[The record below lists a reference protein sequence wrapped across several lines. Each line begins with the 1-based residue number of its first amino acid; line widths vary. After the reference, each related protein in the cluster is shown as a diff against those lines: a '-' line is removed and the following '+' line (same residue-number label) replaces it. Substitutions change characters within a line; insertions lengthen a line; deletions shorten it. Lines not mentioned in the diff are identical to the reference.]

1 MTNESYFEEEKPAH
15 YWHTQI
21 PNCLD
26 DAELDPHEFRVYLH
40 IKRIC
45 GEDGGKCFQSHKNM
59 ADHCKMSE
67 RKLQMCLKNLCKV
80 NEKLQM
86 PLLRKQERK
95 KKDGSPDTS
104 LYTVINIWNVNTKL
118 YSKENNTEKKEGGG
132 VVHQMHQG
140 GAPGADKEEHIKNE
154 RSKIEKT
161 QIPEKKPEEKP
172 RENVQKQQT
181 KFRNRDIPVFLRIK
195 SIPIE
200 KDRQILANQF
210 SDSELSRALEDA
222 KSFNKREKIINMSAF
237 LTKMC
242 KKYKKDE
249 QKRNEESQ
257 D

>member
-1 MTNESYFEEEKPAH
+1 
-15 YWHTQI
+15 
-21 PNCLD
+21 
-26 DAELDPHEFRVYLH
+26 
-40 IKRIC
+40 
-45 GEDGGKCFQSHKNM
+45 
-59 ADHCKMSE
+59 
-67 RKLQMCLKNLCKV
+67 MCLKNLCKV

-95 KKDGSPDTS
+95 KKDGSSDTS

-181 KFRNRDIPVFLRIK
+181 KFRNREVPDFLKIKGIPL
-195 SIPIE
+195 
-200 KDRQILANQF
+200 KDQQILANQF
-210 SDSELSRALEDA
+210 TDSQLIRAKEDA
-222 KSFNKREKIINMSAF
+222 QSYHKNKKKIVNIAAFMTQRCKYYREKDDESVYSDLQSTIFGKTNMGS
-237 LTKMC
+237 
-242 KKYKKDE
+242 
-249 QKRNEESQ
+249 
-257 D
+257 